1 MKNLFFKLLILV
13 SITIYS
19 QDKVQEPDFIGEAF
33 IIESD
38 NSILPLEKETIELKT
53 SAGVSITII
62 TVAKTKKKIKING
75 CCSKVVYKPKTELI

>member
-53 SAGVSITII
+53 SAGVSIAII

-75 CCSKVVYKPKTELI
+75 SISLSL